1 MEYPAMNEWQVAHRW
16 RVSPKTL
23 RRWRSS
29 GDGPRWHK
37 LFKLVRYHVA
47 DVLEFER
54 RGAQHW
60 TAILADNERV
70 PNIVKLPPEETPSPD
85 EADTDS
91 SYLTAK
97 EALGATGLPAFWL
110 TDARTRAAKHIPHLA
125 LVGNVRY
132 SLSAIWTWE
141 MGNSIVGTPPAPK
154 PAMAA
159 RSPHAAPGRVP
170 RWFELGRAADGET
183 SLLPRT

>member
-23 RRWRSS
+23 RRWRAS

-70 PNIVKLPPEETPSPD
+70 PNVVNLPPEETPSPG
-85 EADTDS
+85 EADAGS
-91 SYLTAK
+91 SYLTGK
-97 EALGATGLPAFWL
+97 EALEATGLPAFWF
-110 TDARTRAAKHIPHLA
+110 TDARTRATKHIPHLA
-125 LVGNVRY
+125 LVGSVRY
-132 SLSAIWTWE
+132 SLNAIWTWE
-141 MGNSIVGTPPAPK
+141 MGNSIVGTPPTLRPD
-154 PAMAA
+154 PAAHL
-159 RSPHAAPGRVP
+159 SPAIPEHVP
-170 RWFELGRAADGET
+170 RWFELARAAG
-183 SLLPRT
+183 R